1 VVGIIFALVCSAFGG
16 VSNVGLRRGALT
28 GLALQGLVITVL
40 TGVPLFFVAALV
52 SGQIFRYQ
60 SISPTNY
67 LILALAGA
75 IHYVIGRYT
84 IIRAVDAIGT
94 IRATPALQLS
104 TLVSV
109 MAAILFLSETVTL
122 LMSGGIALVVVG
134 PLIALHKPSQSDNSD
149 EPRPRLLAGYTWCVI
164 NSLAFGISPV
174 LIRHVLEDS
183 GSGLGILGGLVAY
196 VAGAILLLPVILS
209 PSRLRGIVRMDKTSQ
224 RWFLFA
230 ALTLFLGHMFYF
242 LALSQS
248 PVSVVIPLMQSRA
261 IFSLIFAFVLSRQ
274 VESFSPKVLSGI
286 AISVVGAISLVW

>member
-1 VVGIIFALVCSAFGG
+1 MAGIIFALVCSAFGG
-16 VSNVGLRRGALT
+16 ISNVGLRRGALT

-40 TGVPLFFVAALV
+40 IGVPLFFIAALV
-52 SGQIFRYQ
+52 SGQIFRYA

-67 LILALAGA
+67 LILALAGV
-75 IHYVIGRYT
+75 IHYVVGRYT

-94 IRATPALQLS
+94 TRATPALQLS

-109 MAAILFLSETVTL
+109 MAAIFFLSETVTL
-122 LMSGGIALVVVG
+122 LMSIGIFLVIVG
-134 PLIALHKPSQSDNSD
+134 PLIALQKTAQPASSE
-149 EPRPRLLAGYTWCVI
+149 EPTPRLLAGYTWCVI
-164 NSLAFGISPV
+164 NALAFGISPV
-174 LIRHVLEDS
+174 LIRHALEDS
-183 GSGLGILGGLVAY
+183 GAGLGILGGLVAY
-196 VAGAILLLPVILS
+196 VAGAILLLPIILS
-209 PSRLRGIVRMDKTSQ
+209 PARLRGMVRMDRVSQ

-261 IFSLIFAFVLSRQ
+261 IFSLLFAFVLSRQ